1 MLKTEEDMSHH
12 AVYFMLK
19 HERLAQL
26 RGQAT
31 VRETDAT
38 WPAHATSRQTRRT
51 FVHLPNAQ
59 LLYLFMSSFIILFV
73 GMGLFPV
80 LPVYATEFGA
90 SRTVIGLYYALM
102 YAANAAGAM
111 LTNRLAARL
120 TYKGLFVAMG
130 ALGIPALLLL
140 GQASALWQVVV
151 LTTIVWFCGGVGL
164 ALVNVFTGQ
173 QSGNKSR
180 GKSFSLMFLAFPLGA
195 VFGGTLVGRL
205 VTTAGYHS
213 MFVVLGAVWAILPA
227 IGIFKL
233 KIASD
238 FNSNRTA
245 TTRRTTA
252 RLGTNFYRMLAMT
265 LLASV
270 AINTGRL
277 GTALSM
283 QTLGFSAGAISSTAI
298 VSGLVSIPIV
308 LLIGALSDRLGRQTF
323 LMLGYVSAASGALM
337 LALAAEL
344 WMFWLAATLVLVAL
358 CTSGAL
364 ASALMTDTLSP
375 QARQRG
381 LPWINAMNPV
391 AGVLSFTSIGFL
403 MDAFGP
409 LPVYLLALTAALGAA
424 LLLNS
429 LRGERSSDPVSGE
442 VCQTRN
448 ALGQC
453 LPAEE
458 AA

>member
-1 MLKTEEDMSHH
+1 MNHH
-12 AVYFMLK
+12 AIYFMFK
-19 HERLAQL
+19 QERLARQGG
-26 RGQAT
+26 RAM
-31 VRETDAT
+31 VREAE
-38 WPAHATSRQTRRT
+38 ATSRQRRRT

-59 LLYLFMSSFIILFV
+59 LLYLFVSSFIILFV

-90 SRTVIGLYYALM
+90 SRTVIGLYFALM

-111 LTNRLAARL
+111 LTNRLAIWL
-120 TYKGLFVAMG
+120 THKGLFVAVG
-130 ALGIPALLLL
+130 VLGIPALMLL
-140 GQASALWQVVV
+140 GQASTLWQVVA

-173 QSGNKSR
+173 QSGSKSR

-195 VFGGTLVGRL
+195 VFGGTLVGQL
-205 VTTAGYHS
+205 VNSAGYHA
-213 MFVVLGAVWAILPA
+213 MFVVLGAVWAILPV
-227 IGIFKL
+227 IGAFKL
-233 KIASD
+233 KVSSD
-238 FNSNRTA
+238 FSPARTA
-245 TTRRTTA
+245 ATQRTTA
-252 RLGTNFYRMLAMT
+252 RLGANFYRVLAMT
-265 LLASV
+265 LLASI

-283 QTLGFSAGAISSTAI
+283 QALDFSASAISSTGA
-298 VSGLVSIPIV
+298 VSGLIAIPIV
-308 LLIGALSDRLGRQTF
+308 LLIGALSDRLGRKNF
-323 LMLGYVSAASGALM
+323 LMLGYMAAGSGSLM
-337 LALAAEL
+337 LALASEL

-358 CTSGAL
+358 CTNGAL
-364 ASALMTDTLSP
+364 ASALITDTLSP

-381 LPWINAMNPV
+381 LPLINAMNPV

-409 LPVYLLALTAALGAA
+409 LPVHLSAVLVAAGAA

-429 LRGERSSDPVSGE
+429 LQRERVPDRASGE

-448 ALGQC
+448 AQGQC
-453 LPAEE
+453 VAAAEM
-458 AA
+458 

>member
-1 MLKTEEDMSHH
+1 MNHH
-12 AVYFMLK
+12 DYFMLK

-26 RGQAT
+26 RGQAM

-38 WPAHATSRQTRRT
+38 WPARATSRQTRRT

-59 LLYLFMSSFIILFV
+59 LLYLFVSSFTILFV

-90 SRTVIGLYYALM
+90 SRTVIGIYYALM

-120 TYKGLFVAMG
+120 THNGLFGRERAWHTSPM
-130 ALGIPALLLL
+130 LL
-140 GQASALWQVVV
+140 GQARLWQVVM

-164 ALVNVFTGQ
+164 ALVNVFTGHQ
-173 QSGNKSR
+173 AGSKSR

-205 VTTAGYHS
+205 VGAAGYHT
-213 MFVVLGAVWAILPA
+213 MFVVLGAVWAMLPA
-227 IGIFKL
+227 IGVFKL
-233 KIASD
+233 KIAPD
-238 FNSNRTA
+238 FSLART
-245 TTRRTTA
+245 TTTQRATA
-252 RLGTNFYRMLAMT
+252 RLGTNFYRVLAMT
-265 LLASV
+265 LLASI

-283 QTLGFSAGAISSTAI
+283 QAQDFSASAISSTGT
-298 VSGLVSIPIV
+298 VSGLLTIPIV
-308 LLIGALSDRLGRQTF
+308 LLIGALSDRLGRKTF
-323 LMLGYVSAASGALM
+323 LMLGNVMAGGGALM
-337 LALAAEL
+337 LAFATDL
-344 WMFWLAATLVLVAL
+344 WMFWIAATLVLIAL
-358 CTSGAL
+358 CTNGAL
-364 ASALMTDTLSP
+364 ASALVTDTLSP

-391 AGVLSFTSIGFL
+391 AGVLSFASIGFL
-403 MDAFGP
+403 MDTFGQ
-409 LPVYLLALTAALGAA
+409 LPVYLTALTVAVGAA

-429 LRGERSSDPVSGE
+429 LQGKQTAARAIAED
-442 VCQTRN
+442 CQTRN

-453 LPAEE
+453 VPAGEV
-458 AA
+458 A

>member
-1 MLKTEEDMSHH
+1 MLKEEDMNHH
-12 AVYFMLK
+12 MVFFMVK

-26 RGQAT
+26 RGQAQ
-31 VRETDAT
+31 VREK
-38 WPAHATSRQTRRT
+38 ATSWSTRNEPQPARKT
-51 FVHLPNAQ
+51 FVRLPDAQ
-59 LLYLFMSSFIILFV
+59 LLYLFASSFIILFV

-90 SRTVIGLYYALM
+90 TRTVIGLYYALM

-111 LTNRLAARL
+111 LTNRLSTRL
-120 TYKGLFVAMG
+120 THKGLFVAVG
-130 ALGIPALLLL
+130 LLGIPALMLL
-140 GQASALWQVVV
+140 GQASTLWQVVV
-151 LTTIVWFCGGVGL
+151 LTSIVWFCGGVGL

-173 QSGNKSR
+173 HAGKQSR

-195 VFGGTLVGRL
+195 VFGGTLVGQL
-205 VTTAGYHS
+205 VGAAGYYT

-233 KIASD
+233 KVS
-238 FNSNRTA
+238 SEVTRGRTA
-245 TTRRTTA
+245 TAQRA
-252 RLGTNFYRMLAMT
+252 NVRLGTNFYRVLAMT
-265 LLASV
+265 LLASI

-283 QTLGFSAGAISSTAI
+283 QAQDFSASAISSTGT
-298 VSGLVSIPIV
+298 VSGLITIPIV
-308 LLIGALSDRLGRQTF
+308 LLIGALSDRWGRKNF
-323 LMLGYVSAASGALM
+323 LMLGYAAAAGSALM
-337 LALAAEL
+337 LALASEL

-358 CTSGAL
+358 CTNGAL
-364 ASALMTDTLSP
+364 ASALITDTLSP
-375 QARQRG
+375 QARERG

-403 MDAFGP
+403 MDTFGAAM
-409 LPVYLLALTAALGAA
+409 VYLIALSVAAGAA

-429 LRGERSSDPVSGE
+429 LQRERTAEPVSTE
-442 VCQTRN
+442 VCETRD
-448 ALGQC
+448 AMGKC
-453 LPAEE
+453 LPVGR

>member
-1 MLKTEEDMSHH
+1 ML
-12 AVYFMLK
+12 
-19 HERLAQL
+19 
-26 RGQAT
+26 
-31 VRETDAT
+31 
-38 WPAHATSRQTRRT
+38 SRQ
-51 FVHLPNAQ
+51 LWI
-59 LLYLFMSSFIILFV
+59 LYTSSFIILFV

-80 LPVYATEFGA
+80 LPVYATGFGA
-90 SRTVIGLYYALM
+90 SRTVIGVYYALM

-120 TYKGLFVAMG
+120 THKGLFVAVG
-130 ALGIPALLLL
+130 VLGIPALMLL

-164 ALVNVFTGQ
+164 ALINVFTGYQ
-173 QSGNKSR
+173 AGTKSR

-205 VTTAGYHS
+205 VGAAGYYT
-213 MFVVLGAVWAILPA
+213 MFVVLGAVWAILPV
-227 IGIFKL
+227 IGVFKL
-233 KIASD
+233 RIASD
-238 FNSNRTA
+238 FSPAVAATTQRTA
-245 TTRRTTA
+245 A
-252 RLGTNFYRMLAMT
+252 RLGTNFYRVLAMT
-265 LLASV
+265 LLASI

-283 QTLGFSAGAISSTAI
+283 QALGFSASAISSTGT

-308 LLIGALSDRLGRQTF
+308 LLIGALSDRLGRKNF
-323 LMLGYVSAASGALM
+323 LMLGYAAAGSGALM
-337 LALAAEL
+337 LALASEL

-358 CTSGAL
+358 CTNGAL
-364 ASALMTDTLSP
+364 ASALITDTLSA

-391 AGVLSFTSIGFL
+391 AGVVSFTSIGFL

-409 LPVYLLALTAALGAA
+409 LPVYLVALSVAVGAA

-429 LRGERSSDPVSGE
+429 LQRERPAAPVTADD
-442 VCQTRN
+442 CQRRN

-453 LPAEE
+453 IPA
-458 AA
+458 

>member
-1 MLKTEEDMSHH
+1 M
-12 AVYFMLK
+12 
-19 HERLAQL
+19 
-26 RGQAT
+26 
-31 VRETDAT
+31 
-38 WPAHATSRQTRRT
+38 
-51 FVHLPNAQ
+51 HLPNAQ
-59 LLYLFMSSFIILFV
+59 LLYLFVSSFIILFV

-80 LPVYATEFGA
+80 LPVYVTEFGA
-90 SRTVIGLYYALM
+90 SRTVIGLYFALM

-120 TYKGLFVAMG
+120 THKGLFVAVG
-130 ALGIPALLLL
+130 ALGIPALMLL
-140 GQASALWQVVV
+140 GQAAALWQVVA

-205 VTTAGYHS
+205 VTVAGYHA

-227 IGIFKL
+227 VGVFKL

-238 FNSNRTA
+238 FSSNRAA
-245 TTRRTTA
+245 TTQRTTA
-252 RLGTNFYRMLAMT
+252 RLGANFYRVLAMT
-265 LLASV
+265 LLASI

-277 GTALSM
+277 GTTLSM
-283 QTLGFSAGAISSTAI
+283 QALDFSASAISSTGTVA
-298 VSGLVSIPIV
+298 GLASIPIV
-308 LLIGALSDRLGRQTF
+308 LLIGALSDRLGRKNF
-323 LMLGYVSAASGALM
+323 LMLGYVAAASGALM

-358 CTSGAL
+358 CTNGAL
-364 ASALMTDTLSP
+364 ASALITDTLSP

-403 MDAFGP
+403 MDSFGP
-409 LPVYLLALTAALGAA
+409 LPVYLVALAVAVGAA

-429 LRGERSSDPVSGE
+429 LQRERPPDPVNGE
-442 VCQTRN
+442 ACQTRN

-453 LPAEE
+453 LTAEE